1 MPDEGTRERLLDA
14 AWSVAAERG
23 VDELTLASVAARAG
37 VTRQA
42 VYLHFGN
49 RSTLL
54 VAMAKRFDRTSG
66 FRRRL
71 AAARAAAPRPAL
83 RRVLDAWFAYV
94 PKILPVHRSLEAAA
108 LTGGVGADA
117 YRDRME
123 EWRAALRIDVRDW
136 LMPDCSRG
144 AGTWSAP
151 PTGSGRRCT
160 RRRST
165 ISSRGE
171 AGARPPR
178 RGRSSRPS
186 NASCSPMPR
195 VRRHVPALPD
205 HERDLVPARVGELYG
220 GGG

>member
-123 EWRAALRIDVRDW
+123 EWRAALRIDVARLADAGLLARRWDVERAADW
-136 LMPDCSRG
+136 LWAQVHPTTFHHLVEGRG
-144 AGTWSAP
+144 WSAAAAA
-151 PTGSGRRCT
+151 R
-160 RRRST
+160 T
-165 ISSRGE
+165 IVETIERE
-171 AGARPPR
+171 LLTDAARPAAR
-178 RGRSSRPS
+178 ARASRP
-186 NASCSPMPR
+186 
-195 VRRHVPALPD
+195 
-205 HERDLVPARVGELYG
+205 
-220 GGG
+220 